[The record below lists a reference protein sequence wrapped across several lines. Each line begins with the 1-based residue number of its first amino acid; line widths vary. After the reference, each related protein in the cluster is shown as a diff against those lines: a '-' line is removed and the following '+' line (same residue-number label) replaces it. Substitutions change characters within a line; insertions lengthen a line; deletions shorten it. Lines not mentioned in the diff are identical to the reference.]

1 MSDETDTYTVE
12 RDGQHAHIVLNR
24 PHRLNSFTL
33 QAIFNLSAQID
44 ELAAD
49 SSLRMVT
56 LRGNGR
62 AFSTGVDLKE
72 APEDGMGN
80 NRTQAWERM
89 LRKIETMDKLVLCL
103 IHGYAVGGGLQ
114 LALACDIRVCA
125 AGARMGLPA
134 GKEGI
139 IPGLATYR
147 LARYVGL
154 GRAKQLIYL
163 GNLIEADEAQRIG
176 LVDHIVDDESAM
188 PAFNQWVTDYDA
200 AFSAGARNAKPLLA
214 DCFHSDFESF
224 LAHYERQQAKA
235 VSSPDF
241 IEAQSAYR
249 EQRDAKWQ

>member
-1 MSDETDTYTVE
+1 MSDDAPTFTIE
-12 RDGQHAHIVLNR
+12 RTAKRADIVLNR
-24 PHRLNSFTL
+24 PHRLNAFTV
-33 QAIFNLSAQID
+33 QAIYNLSAQIE

-49 SSLRMVT
+49 PELRIVT

-72 APEDGMGN
+72 APQDGMGQ

-89 LRKIETMDKLVLCL
+89 LRTVETMDKLVLCF

-114 LALACDIRVCA
+114 LALACDIRICA
-125 AGARMGLPA
+125 ASARMGLPA

-163 GNLIEADEAQRIG
+163 GNLIEADEALRIG
-176 LVDHIVDDESAM
+176 LVDHLVEEDEPVA
-188 PAFNQWVTDYDA
+188 AFDKWVSDYDG
-200 AFSAGARNAKPLLA
+200 AFSAGGRNAKPLLA
-214 DCFHSDFESF
+214 DCFHSDFETF
-224 LAHYERQQAKA
+224 LADYERQQAKA
-235 VSSPDF
+235 VASPDY
-241 IEAQSAYR
+241 IEAQAAYR
-249 EQRDAKWQ
+249 EKRDANWQ